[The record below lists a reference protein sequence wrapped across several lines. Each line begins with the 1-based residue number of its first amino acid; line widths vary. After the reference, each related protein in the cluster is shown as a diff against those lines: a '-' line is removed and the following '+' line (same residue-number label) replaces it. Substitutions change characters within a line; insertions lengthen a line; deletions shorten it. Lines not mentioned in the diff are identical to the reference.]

1 MELIFEISKP
11 GRSAT
16 DISESDVPVFN
27 IEDAIGKKYL
37 RNDLDLPEVA
47 EIDLIRHYTNL
58 SRRNF
63 GIDLGFYPL
72 GFLHDEI

>member
-37 RNDLDLPEVA
+37 RNDLDLPEIA
-47 EIDLIRHYTNL
+47 EIDLIRHYK
-58 SRRNF
+58 F
-63 GIDLGFYPL
+63 IAA
-72 GFLHDEI
+72 